1 MEKGLRF
8 AISAVIIIVIVF
20 SMSCKKAEVEA
31 PPEREAIMEQS
42 KEEPSPSGALPP
54 TATKRQEAEADED
67 SRGLEGHFVA
77 PVEVGK
83 ERLLEYKADMTYE
96 TEDIRKSRSEIIAV
110 VAKYGFIKQSYAST
124 EETKP
129 VMSTD
134 LLVRSDRLYQAILEL
149 DRAGILLTEQITVT
163 DHTDSMVLQ
172 DRKAR
177 REQIRITR
185 KNLAATQV
193 TGVAKNW
200 NEIENSLSRSED
212 SLDLAEH
219 EKWRIRD
226 KVAWAW
232 IHVNLKGPDQPS
244 RVIVPRYTDA
254 LVGLVNLFL
263 RLIYVLIYTAPFLAI
278 IAVIAWK
285 RDRIVG
291 IFRREKKE

>member
-1 MEKGLRF
+1 MKKGLWHP
-8 AISAVIIIVIVF
+8 ICTLILIIISFCI
-20 SMSCKKAEVEA
+20 SCKKAEVEA
-31 PPEREAIMEQS
+31 PPEQEAIMERS
-42 KEEPSPSGALPP
+42 KEEPSPSGALPQ
-54 TATKRQEAEADED
+54 TATKKQEAEVDKD

-77 PVEVGK
+77 PIEVGK
-83 ERLLEYKADMTYE
+83 ERLLEYKVDMTYE

-110 VAKYGFIKQSYAST
+110 VSKYGFIKQSYAST

-129 VMSTD
+129 VMATD
-134 LLVRSDRLYQAILEL
+134 LLVRSDHLYQAILEL

-163 DHTDSMVLQ
+163 DHTESMVLQ

-193 TGVAKNW
+193 TGGTKNW
-200 NEIENSLSRSED
+200 NDIENSLSRSED

-219 EKWRIRD
+219 EKWKIRD

-232 IHVNLKGPDQPS
+232 IHVNLKGPAQPS
-244 RVIVPRYTDA
+244 RVIVPRYADA

-263 RLIYVLIYTAPFLAI
+263 RLIYVLIYAAPFIAI
-278 IAVIAWK
+278 IVVIIWK
-285 RDRIVG
+285 RERLVG
-291 IFRREKKE
+291 IFRRKQKE